1 MAVTAHTGR
10 NTPLG
15 STCGQTR
22 RKPLQEHCML
32 TQPHTSIDQWTAH
45 FRDLDIPVLATT
57 VEAIA
62 ALSPDDDRVDANQIA
77 SIVLRDPLM
86 TLRVLAHVS
95 RRFGS
100 RLETDVETVR
110 AALVL
115 MGIRPFFQDFSP
127 LTTVQQRLGNDAV
140 PLAAVERAV
149 ERAWRAARMALG
161 FAVHRMDDD
170 ADVIHQ
176 AALLHDFSG
185 LLLWCEAPVLS
196 NDIARRQLADPTLRS
211 AQAQVEVLHIE
222 LEALE
227 LALMTAWK
235 LPAMLRQMSDP
246 TFATHPGVRSV
257 ALAVRIARHT
267 QHGWDNPALPDDF
280 TELGQLLHLS
290 RPAARELARELD
302 S

>member
-1 MAVTAHTGR
+1 
-10 NTPLG
+10 
-15 STCGQTR
+15 
-22 RKPLQEHCML
+22 ML
-32 TQPHTSIDQWTAH
+32 TQPYTSIGPWTAH
-45 FRDLDIPVLATT
+45 FRNLDIPVLAATA
-57 VEAIA
+57 EAIA
-62 ALSPDDDRVDANQIA
+62 ALSPDDDRVDANQLA
-77 SIVLRDPLM
+77 GIVLSDPLM
-86 TLRVLAHVS
+86 TLRVLVHVS

-115 MGIRPFFQDFSP
+115 MGIQPFFREFSRLP
-127 LTTVQQRLGNDAV
+127 TVQQHLGDAPV
-140 PLAAVERAV
+140 PLVAIERAV

-170 ADVIHQ
+170 ADVVHQ

-185 LLLWCEAPVLS
+185 LLLWCEAPALAAE
-196 NDIARRQLADPTLRS
+196 IAHRQLADPALRS
-211 AQAQVEVLHIE
+211 AQAQQDVLHIE

-227 LALMTAWK
+227 LELMTTWR
-235 LPAMLRQMSDP
+235 LPAMLRQMADP
-246 TFATHPGVRSV
+246 KFASHPGVRSV

-290 RPAARELARELD
+290 RPAARDLARELD